1 MTGRTKAKTTTAK
14 TKVKRG
20 RTPQRTKTPDAEG
33 FIVGTKYTVKIASEI
48 VRRLANG
55 ESWRS
60 MANTDDMPSHSTLHV
75 WAARHA
81 EFGAAVRWARAAAAD
96 LKADKALDVAEQ
108 ATSATVSSD
117 RLHYQA
123 LMKRAA
129 FDAPERWSERE
140 RAPVKP
146 EPVEVVFSVRHF
158 ESVVGR
164 DGKAYVREIPARR
177 RS

>member
-1 MTGRTKAKTTTAK
+1 M
-14 TKVKRG
+14 
-20 RTPQRTKTPDAEG
+20 
-33 FIVGTKYTVKIASEI
+33 GTKYSEKLAAEI

-60 MANTDDMPSHSTLHV
+60 MANTGDMPSHSTIHV

-140 RAPVKP
+140 RAPVKAP
-146 EPVEVVFSVRHF
+146 PVQVVFSVRHF
-158 ESVVGR
+158 ETVVGR